1 LSQEYI
7 TLLHACI
14 RVAVTCVPISS
25 YSTPFELNHVL
36 SLSGASRLF
45 VDEKFLDRVFPVAQ
59 KVGISHDK
67 IHILK
72 SGTKGTKKQSFW
84 SIINDVRTRD
94 IKIVDIRKATKD
106 KLAYLIFSSGTGG
119 LPKGQSSTFVQD
131 HSVQFGLLSAAV
143 MISHGNLVFSIAQT
157 FVFKQASADGLLF
170 SV

>member
-1 LSQEYI
+1 MKSSLLWEKILLWVFFFRLSYCFLILSQEYI

-36 SLSGASRLF
+36 SLSGATRLF
-45 VDEKFLDRVFPVAQ
+45 VDEKFLNEVFPVAQ
-59 KVGISHDK
+59 TVGISPDK

-72 SGTKGTKKQSFW
+72 FGTKVTKRKSFW

-119 LPKGQSSTFVQD
+119 LPKGQSSTIVQD
-131 HSVQFGLLSAAV
+131 LLS
-143 MISHGNLVFSIAQT
+143 N
-157 FVFKQASADGLLF
+157 
-170 SV
+170 SVSYPQP